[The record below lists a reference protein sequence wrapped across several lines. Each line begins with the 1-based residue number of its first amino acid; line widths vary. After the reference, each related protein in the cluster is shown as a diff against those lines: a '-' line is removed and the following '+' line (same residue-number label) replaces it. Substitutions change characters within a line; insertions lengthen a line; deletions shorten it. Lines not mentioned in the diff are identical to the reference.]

1 MHKLGALKIALFGL
15 GFLGHTPVELTM
27 CRNNSSC
34 VDNIDNAVA
43 LFNDK
48 VVTLVN
54 NFNNN
59 LTNAKFIY
67 INTTEISLSSST
79 SEGKIT

>member
-1 MHKLGALKIALFGL
+1 
-15 GFLGHTPVELTM
+15 M

-67 INTTEISLSSST
+67 INTTEISLSSSS
-79 SEGKIT
+79 SEGKILFISFPTIILLIVLKF